1 MDNVFHLVKFD
12 ELPLE
17 QLAAILH
24 VSEYEAMKFREHPI
38 PVFRYPNKEDKKRD
52 TIFKIV
58 EGLEKP
64 CTQAVLRRRTRLSQ
78 AVLSRFLKELVDNK
92 NNNIK
97 KEFDNRCEMD
107 IYSLSRSTIETDAPF
122 NTLEEKQ
129 NTIWNMWVTLLDEY
143 KINSYTDNN
152 LNGKS
157 VKLLFIGKTIKTNNM
172 VKSNIVNKDSR
183 DFHQTEKLVQLRK
196 KAEERAVKK
205 YKKTYV
211 AMPWKVLE

>member
-1 MDNVFHLVKFD
+1 
-12 ELPLE
+12 
-17 QLAAILH
+17 
-24 VSEYEAMKFREHPI
+24 
-38 PVFRYPNKEDKKRD
+38 
-52 TIFKIV
+52 
-58 EGLEKP
+58 
-64 CTQAVLRRRTRLSQ
+64 
-78 AVLSRFLKELVDNK
+78 
-92 NNNIK
+92 
-97 KEFDNRCEMD
+97 
-107 IYSLSRSTIETDAPF
+107 
-122 NTLEEKQ
+122 
-129 NTIWNMWVTLLDEY
+129 MWVTLLDEY